1 LIAPGVH
8 AQGEAVMDR
17 REFLRLAAM
26 VGLGAVANPADLL
39 AQYRVLAPVRVPNP
53 LDAYPN
59 RDWERVYRDIFRTDR
74 TFTFLCAP
82 NDTHNCLLRGFL
94 KNNVLVRIEP
104 TYGYGKATDLSGHRA
119 SARWDPR
126 CCQKGLVLGRRLYG
140 DRRVKGALV
149 RRGFKEW
156 VERGFPRDPETGRAP
171 ADLMKR
177 GWDSFV
183 RVSHAEAHDLHAR
196 ALENIARTYSGDQG
210 RRYLLAQGYDPAM
223 VDALEGVGVRTAKFR
238 GGMAKLGITRI
249 VGTYRMGN
257 MLALLDAHVR
267 GVGPDKAKGGTL
279 WDSYS
284 WHTDLPPGHPMVHG
298 DQTSD
303 FELFDAENASLL
315 LVWGMN
321 WITTKMPDSHWMTE
335 ARLRGTKVVVVTVE
349 YSATANKGDEV
360 VVIRPGTDPAFALGL
375 AQVIMKEKLYDA
387 GFVTRFTDLPKL
399 VRMDT
404 LVPLLARDVF
414 PDYKE
419 AALSNWTRVLK
430 AGESAGPTP
439 GQNAMGI
446 PEAMR
451 GEFAD
456 FVVWDRKTARPAAVS
471 RDQLGD
477 RFAATGVDPALEGSV
492 RITLVDGSTVEARPV
507 FDLTRQYLD
516 DTLTP
521 ESVQKI
527 TWAPAEA
534 LVRLAR
540 EVAKNGGRTLFA
552 VGMGPNQFFNND
564 LKDRAIFLVAAL
576 TGSIGRHGGNVGS
589 FAGNYRMTLFSGVPR
604 YAAEDPFNAQLGA
617 AGPVSVKSYVR
628 YESLHYYAA
637 GERILREGT
646 KQFTTGPHVPTPTK
660 AIWLSNSNSQIANTK
675 YHYDVVFNTLPRQE
689 CVVVNEWWWSGSCEY
704 ADIVY
709 GVDSWMELKYP
720 DMTASNTNPFL
731 QVFPRT
737 PLRRNFGTV
746 SDMDTYA
753 GVAAALARLTGDARF
768 GDYWKFV
775 TTNQVEVYL
784 QRVLDGSAPA
794 KGYDVRDLETLAAQG
809 VPALMNTR
817 TYPRTFSWE
826 QVHESKPWYTKSGRL
841 EFYRGEPEFIEAG
854 ENLVVY
860 REPVDSTFYDP
871 NAIVAAPNPAIR
883 PSTPEAYGFDRAKRD
898 WSARQ
903 GRNVVLTPDELLK
916 TAHPLIPAGFTS
928 VFHTPKYRHGSHT
941 TPIDTDIMSNFF
953 GPFGDMYRRD
963 KRSPHT
969 GEAYIDINPEDARA
983 MGVSDGDYVWV
994 DGDPQDN
1001 PFRGWDQKG
1010 REAEA
1015 HIARLLCRARYY
1027 PGTPKG
1033 IMRMWHNGYMATP
1046 GSVRGHETRPDGL
1059 AKNPETNYQSFFR
1072 YGSHQSLTRSWLKPT
1087 HQTNSLITR
1096 RHFTHEVTKGFQADV
1111 HCVTGAPREAM
1122 CRVLKA
1128 EDGGLGGK
1136 GLWRPVQL
1144 GLQPTNESPAMKQY
1158 LGGGFVVRKA

>member
-1 LIAPGVH
+1 VAADP
-8 AQGEAVMDR
+8 
-17 REFLRLAAM
+17 RELF
-26 VGLGAVANPADLL
+26 G
-39 AQYRVLAPVRVPNP
+39 QYRVLAPVKVGNP
-53 LDAYPN
+53 LEDYPN
-59 RDWERVYRDIFRTDR
+59 RDWERLYRDIYRHDR

-82 NDTHNCLLRGFL
+82 NDTHNCLLRGFM

-104 TYGYGKATDLSGHRA
+104 TYGYGKATDLAGNRA

-140 DRRVKGALV
+140 DRRVKGAFV
-149 RRGFKEW
+149 RKGFKAW
-156 VERGFPRDPETGRAP
+156 VEQGFPRDPQTGRAP

-183 RVSHAEAHDLHAR
+183 RVPYEEAYAR
-196 ALENIARTYSGDQG
+196 
-210 RRYLLAQGYDPAM
+210 YDPAM
-223 VDALEGVGVRTAKFR
+223 VDALEGAGVRTTKFR

-267 GVGPDKAKGGTL
+267 KVGAGQAKGAGL

-303 FELFDAENASLL
+303 FDLFDAENAGLL

-335 ARLRGTKVVVVTVE
+335 ARLKGTKVVVITVE

-375 AQVIMKEKLYDA
+375 AQVIVKEKLYDEA
-387 GFVTRFTDLPKL
+387 FVKRFTDLPKL

-404 LVPLLARDVF
+404 LEPLLARDVF
-414 PDYKE
+414 PGHRE

-430 AGESAGPTP
+430 RGESAGPTP
-439 GQNAMGI
+439 GQNGMQI

-456 FVVWDRKTARPAAVS
+456 FVVWDARAGKPVAVS
-471 RDQLGD
+471 HDQVGD
-477 RFAATGVDPALEGSV
+477 HFAKLGVDPALEGTFEV
-492 RITLVDGSTVEARPV
+492 ALADGRKVEARPA

-521 ESVQKI
+521 ENVQKI
-527 TWAPAEA
+527 TWAPAA
-534 LVRLAR
+534 AVVKLAR
-540 EVAKNGGRTLFA
+540 EVAKHGGTTLFA

-576 TGSIGRHGGNVGS
+576 TGSLGRHGGNVGS
-589 FAGNYRMTLFSGVPR
+589 FAGNYRISLFSGVPR
-604 YAAEDPFNAQLGA
+604 YAAEDPFNAQLA
-617 AGPVSVKSYVR
+617 PAGPVSVRSYVR
-628 YESLHYYAA
+628 DESLHYYAA
-637 GERILREGT
+637 GEVVHREGR

-660 AIWLSNSNSQIANTK
+660 AVWLSNSNSQIANTK
-675 YHYDVVFNTLPRQE
+675 YHYNVVFNTLPRQE

-720 DMTASNTNPFL
+720 DATASNTNPFL
-731 QVFPRT
+731 QLFPRT

-753 GVAAALARLTGDARF
+753 GVAEALAKLTGDRRF
-768 GDYWKFV
+768 ADYWKFV

-784 QRVLDGSAPA
+784 QRIFDASAAA
-794 KGYDVRDLETLAAQG
+794 KGYDVRDLEMLAGQG
-809 VPALMNTR
+809 IPALMNTR

-826 QVHESKPWYTKSGRL
+826 QVHESKPWYTKTGRL

-854 ENLVVY
+854 ENMIVY

-871 NAIVAAPNPAIR
+871 NAIVARPHPAIR
-883 PSTPEAYGFDRAKRD
+883 PTTPEAYGFSRGKRD

-903 GRNVVLTPDELLK
+903 GRNVILTPEELLRSQ
-916 TAHPLIPAGFTS
+916 HPLVPAGFAS

-969 GEAYIDINPEDARA
+969 GEAYLDLSPLDGRA
-983 MGVSDGDYVWV
+983 MGINDGDYVWV
-994 DGDPQDN
+994 DGDPADN
-1001 PFRGWDQKG
+1001 PFKGWNDKG

-1015 HIARLLCRARYY
+1015 HVARLLCRARYY

-1059 AKNPETNYQSFFR
+1059 AKNPETNYQAFFR

-1158 LGGGFVVRKA
+1158 LGGGFVIRKA

>member
-1 LIAPGVH
+1 M
-8 AQGEAVMDR
+8 ER
-17 REFLRLAAM
+17 RGFLKLAAM
-26 VGLGAVANPADLL
+26 AGLGVAADPRDLF
-39 AQYRVLAPVRVPNP
+39 AQYRVLAPVKVANP
-53 LDAYPN
+53 FDEYPN
-59 RDWERVYRDIFRTDR
+59 RDWERLYRDIYRHDR

-82 NDTHNCLLRGFL
+82 NDTHNCLLRGFV
-94 KNNVLVRIEP
+94 KNNILVRIEP

-119 SARWDPR
+119 SHRWDPR

-140 DRRVKGALV
+140 DRRVKGAFV
-149 RRGFKEW
+149 RKGFKAW
-156 VERGFPRDPETGRAP
+156 VEKGFPRDPATGKAP

-177 GWDSFV
+177 GWDGFV
-183 RVSHAEAHDLHAR
+183 RMPFADAHALHAK
-196 ALENIARTYSGDQG
+196 ALANIATTYSGDTG
-210 RRYLLAQGYDPAM
+210 KKYLLAQGYDAAM
-223 VDALEGVGVRTAKFR
+223 VDAAGGSGVRTLKVR
-238 GGMAKLGITRI
+238 GGMAKLGVTRI
-249 VGTYRMGN
+249 VGTYRFGN
-257 MLALLDAHVR
+257 MLALLDSHVR
-267 GVGPDKAKGGTL
+267 KVGPDRALGAGF

-303 FELFDAENASLL
+303 WELFAAEHANLL

-335 ARLRGTKVVVVTVE
+335 ARLKGTKVVVITVE

-360 VVIRPGTDPAFALGL
+360 LVIRPGTDPALALGV
-375 AQVIMKEKLYDA
+375 AGVIMKEKLYDEA
-387 GFVTRFTDLPKL
+387 FVKRFTDLPQL
-399 VRMDT
+399 VRLDT
-404 LVPLLARDVF
+404 LAPLLARDVF
-414 PDYKE
+414 PGHKE
-419 AALSNWTRVLK
+419 ATLSNWTTVL
-430 AGESAGPTP
+430 PT
-439 GQNAMGI
+439 GQAAAPAAAQNGMQI

-451 GEFAD
+451 SEFAD
-456 FVVWDRKTARPAAVS
+456 SVMWDAKTGQPVAISHDDV
-471 RDQLGD
+471 GD
-477 RFAATGVDPALEGSV
+477 RFTAKNIDPALEGTFDV
-492 RITLVDGSTVEARPV
+492 RLANGQTVKARTV
-507 FDLTRQYLD
+507 FDLTRQYVTE
-516 DTLTP
+516 TLTP
-521 ESVQKI
+521 EAVSKI
-527 TWAPAEA
+527 TWAPADA
-534 LVRLAR
+534 IVALAR
-540 EVAKNGGRTLFA
+540 DVAKQAGKTLFA

-576 TGSIGRHGGNVGS
+576 TGSIGRMGGNVGS
-589 FAGNYRMTLFSGVPR
+589 YAGNYRLSMFTGVPR
-604 YAAEDPFNAQLGA
+604 YATEDPFNTQLA
-617 AGPVSVKSYVR
+617 ADGPVAVKGYGR

-637 GERILREGT
+637 GEVIHREGT
-646 KQFTTGPHVPTPTK
+646 KQFTEGAHVPTPTK

-675 YHYDVVFNTLPRQE
+675 YHYNVVFNTLPRQE
-689 CVVVNEWWWSGSCEY
+689 CVAINEWWWSGSCEY
-704 ADIVY
+704 ADVVY

-720 DMTASNTNPFL
+720 DLTASNTNPFI

-737 PLRRNFGTV
+737 PLRRTFGTV
-746 SDMDTYA
+746 SDLDTYL
-753 GVAAALARLTGDARF
+753 GVADALGRLTGDARF

-775 TTNQVEVYL
+775 RDNRVEVYL
-784 QRVLDGSAPA
+784 QRILDASAMA
-794 KGYDVRDLETLAAQG
+794 KGYDIRDLEALAAQG
-809 VPALMNTR
+809 IPALMNSR

-826 QVHESKPWYTKSGRL
+826 QVHESKPWYTRTGRL
-841 EFYRGEPEFIEAG
+841 EFYRGEPEFLEAG

-871 NAIVAAPNPAIR
+871 NAIIARPHPAIR
-883 PSTPEAYGFDRAKRD
+883 PKTPEDYGFKRDQRD

-903 GRNVVLTPDELLK
+903 GRNVVLTPEELLK
-916 TAHPLIPAGFTS
+916 TQHPLVPAGYAS

-963 KRSPHT
+963 KRSPHV
-969 GEAYIDINPEDARA
+969 GEAYVDINPEDARA
-983 MGVSDGDYVWV
+983 MGVNDGDYVWV

-1001 PFRGWDQKG
+1001 PFKGWQDKG

-1046 GSVRGHETRPDGL
+1046 GSVKGHESRPDGL
-1059 AKNPETNYQSFFR
+1059 AKNPETNYQAFFR

-1087 HQTNSLITR
+1087 HQTQTLVTR
-1096 RHFTHEVTKGFQADV
+1096 RHFTHEMTKGFQADV

-1128 EDGGLGGK
+1128 EDGGIGGT
-1136 GLWRPVQL
+1136 GLWRPVTL
-1144 GLQPTNESPAMKQY
+1144 GLRPTNERASMKQY

>member
-1 LIAPGVH
+1 
-8 AQGEAVMDR
+8 MDR
-17 REFLRLAAM
+17 REFLRLAAIA
-26 VGLGAVANPADLL
+26 GLGAVAKPDDLL

-53 LDAYPN
+53 LEAYPN
-59 RDWERVYRDIFRTDR
+59 RDWERMYRDIFRHDR

-82 NDTHNCLLRGFL
+82 NDTHNCLLRGFV

-119 SARWDPR
+119 SPRWDPR

-140 DRRVKGALV
+140 DRRVKSAYV

-156 VERGFPRDPETGRAP
+156 VERGFPRDAETGRAP
-171 ADLMKR
+171 AELMKR
-177 GWDSFV
+177 GWDGFV
-183 RVSHAEAHDLHAR
+183 RVSHAEAYALHAR
-196 ALENIARTYSGDQG
+196 ALDNIARTYTGEGG

-223 VDALEGVGVRTAKFR
+223 VDAVEGAGVRTAKFR
-238 GGMAKLGITRI
+238 GGMAKLGIARI

-257 MLALLDAHVR
+257 MLALLDAKVR
-267 GVGPDKAKGGTL
+267 GVGADKAKGGSL

-303 FELFDAENASLL
+303 FELFDAENAGLC

-321 WITTKMPDSHWMTE
+321 WITTKMPDSHWLTE

-360 VVIRPGTDPAFALGL
+360 IVIRPGTDPALALGV
-375 AQVIMKEKLYDA
+375 AQVIMTEKRYDE
-387 GFVTRFTDLPKL
+387 GFVKRFTDLPRL
-399 VRMDT
+399 IRLDT
-404 LVPLLARDVF
+404 LQPLRAREVF
-414 PDYKE
+414 AGHRE
-419 AALSNWTRVLK
+419 SELTNWTQVVQT
-430 AGESAGPTP
+430 GQSAPPTVA
-439 GQNAMGI
+439 QNAMQI
-446 PEAMR
+446 PQALR

-456 FVVWDRKTARPAAVS
+456 WVVWDQRTGRPLAVS
-471 RDQLGD
+471 HDQVGD
-477 RFAATGVDPALEGSV
+477 RFTDAGIDPALEGV
-492 RITLVDGSTVEARPV
+492 FEIALADGTQVQARPV
-507 FDLTRQYLD
+507 FDLTLQHLR
-516 DTLTP
+516 DTWTP
-521 ESVQKI
+521 DTVAKI

-534 LVRLAR
+534 VVSLAR
-540 EVAKNGGRTLFA
+540 QIAGNGGKTLFA

-576 TGSIGRHGGNVGS
+576 TGSIGRPGGNVGS
-589 FAGNYRMTLFSGVPR
+589 FAGNYRTTLFSGLPR
-604 YAAEDPFNAQLGA
+604 YAAEDPFDAQLGA
-617 AGPVSVKSYVR
+617 GGPVSVKSYTR

-637 GERILREGT
+637 GEVILREGT

-675 YHYDVVFNTLPRQE
+675 YHYNVVFNTLPRQE
-689 CVVVNEWWWSGSCEY
+689 CVAINEWWWSGSCEY

-709 GVDSWMELKYP
+709 GVDSWMEFKYP
-720 DMTASNTNPFL
+720 DMTASNTNPFA

-737 PLRRNFGTV
+737 PLRRNFATV
-746 SDMDTYA
+746 SDLDTYA
-753 GVAAALARLTGDARF
+753 GVAAALGKLTGDRRF
-768 GDYWKFV
+768 TDYWKFV
-775 TTNQVEVYL
+775 SDNRVEVYL
-784 QRVLDGSAPA
+784 QRVVDASAPL
-794 KGYDVRDLETLAAQG
+794 KGYDVRDLEALAAQG
-809 VPALMNTR
+809 IPALMNTR
-817 TYPRTFSWE
+817 TYPRTFAWE
-826 QVHESKPWYTKSGRL
+826 QVHESKPWYTKTGRL
-841 EFYRGEPEFIEAG
+841 EFYRPEGEFIEAG

-871 NAIVAAPNPAIR
+871 NAIVARPHPALR
-883 PSTPEAYGFDRAKRD
+883 PMTPEAYGFDRAKRD

-903 GRNVVLTPDELLK
+903 GRNVVLTPEELLRCE
-916 TAHPLIPAGFTS
+916 HPLLPAGYRN

-963 KRSPHT
+963 KRAPHV
-969 GEAYIDINPEDARA
+969 GEAYIDVNPEDARA
-983 MGVSDGDYVWV
+983 LGVNDGDYVWV
-994 DGDPQDN
+994 DGDPQDT
-1001 PFRGWDQKG
+1001 PFKGWQDKE
-1010 REAEA
+1010 RAAEY
-1015 HIARLLCRARYY
+1015 HVARLLCRARYY

-1046 GSVRGHETRPDGL
+1046 GSVKGHETRPDGL
-1059 AKNPETNYQSFFR
+1059 AKNPETNYQAFFR

-1096 RHFTHEVTKGFQADV
+1096 KHFGHEVMKGFQADV

-1128 EDGGLGGK
+1128 EDGGIGGK
-1136 GLWRPVQL
+1136 GLWRPVTL
-1144 GLQPTNESPAMKQY
+1144 GLRPTNESPAMTQY
-1158 LGGGFVVRKA
+1158 LDGGYVVRKA

>member
-1 LIAPGVH
+1 
-8 AQGEAVMDR
+8 MDR
-17 REFLRLAAM
+17 RRFLQMAAM
-26 VGLGAVANPADLL
+26 AGLGAVANPGDLF
-39 AQYRVLAPVRVPNP
+39 AQYRVLAPVRVGNP
-53 LDAYPN
+53 LEEYPN
-59 RDWERVYRDIFRTDR
+59 RDWERIYRDIFRHDR

-82 NDTHNCLLRGFL
+82 NDTHNCLLRGFV

-119 SARWDPR
+119 SHRWDPR

-156 VERGFPRDPETGRAP
+156 VERGFPRDPATGRAP

-177 GWDSFV
+177 GWDGFV
-183 RVSHAEAHDLHAR
+183 RVSFEEAYTLHAK
-196 ALENIARTYSGDQG
+196 ALENIVRTYGG
-210 RRYLLAQGYDPAM
+210 AEGKRYLLAQGYDPAM
-223 VDALEGVGVRTAKFR
+223 VDAVGGAGVRTSKVR
-238 GGMAKLGITRI
+238 GGMAKLGATRI
-249 VGTYRMGN
+249 FGTFRFGN
-257 MLALLDAHVR
+257 MLALLDSHVR
-267 GVGPDKAKGGTL
+267 GVGPDKAVGSGS

-303 FELFDAENASLL
+303 FELFAAENASLL
-315 LVWGMN
+315 VVWGMN

-335 ARLRGTKVVVVTVE
+335 ARLKGTKVVVVTVE

-360 VVIRPGTDPAFALGL
+360 TVIRPGTDPAFALGL
-375 AQVIMKEKLYDA
+375 AGVIMRERLYDA
-387 GFVTRFTDLPKL
+387 GFVKRFTDLPRL
-399 VRMDT
+399 VRLDT
-404 LVPLLARDVF
+404 LTPLLAREVF
-414 PDYKE
+414 PGHRD
-419 AALSNWTRVLK
+419 ATPANWTRVVP
-430 AGESAGPTP
+430 AGQPAPPTP
-439 GQNAMGI
+439 SQNGILI
-446 PEAMR
+446 PEALR

-456 FVVWDRKTARPAAVS
+456 FIMWDARAGKPVAVAHGQVGDHFTAA
-471 RDQLGD
+471 GI
-477 RFAATGVDPALEGSV
+477 DPALEGTFDV
-492 RITLVDGSTVEARPV
+492 PLADGSTVKARPV

-516 DTLTP
+516 ETLTP
-521 ESVQKI
+521 EAVSKL
-527 TWAPAEA
+527 TWAPLGAI
-534 LVRLAR
+534 VSLAR
-540 EVAKNGGRTLFA
+540 EVARNGGKTLFA

-576 TGSIGRHGGNVGS
+576 TGSIGQLGGNVGS
-589 FAGNYRMTLFSGVPR
+589 YAGNYRNTLFSGIPLW
-604 YAAEDPFNAQLGA
+604 AFEDPFDTQLGPT
-617 AGPVSVKSYVR
+617 GPVKVRSYLR
-628 YESLHYYAA
+628 AESLHYYAA
-637 GERILREGT
+637 GEVLQRAGT
-646 KQFTTGPHVPTPTK
+646 KQFTTGAHVPTPTK
-660 AIWLSNSNSQIANTK
+660 AIWLTNSNSQIANTK

-689 CVVVNEWWWSGSCEY
+689 CVAINEWWWSGSCEY

-709 GVDSWMELKYP
+709 GVDSWMEFKYP

-746 SDMDTYA
+746 SDLDTYV
-753 GVAAALARLTGDARF
+753 GVAVALGRLTGDQRF
-768 GDYWKFV
+768 TDYWKFV
-775 TTNQVEVYL
+775 ISNNVEVYL
-784 QRVLDGSAPA
+784 QRIIDASAPL
-794 KGYDVRDLETLAAQG
+794 KGYDIHDLEAWAAQG
-809 VPALMNTR
+809 IPALMNTR
-817 TYPRTFSWE
+817 TYPRAFSWE
-826 QVHESKPWYTKSGRL
+826 QVHESKPWYTKTGRL

-871 NAIVAAPNPAIR
+871 NAIVARPHPAIR
-883 PSTPEAYGFDRAKRD
+883 PMRPEQYGFERAKRD

-903 GRNVVLTPDELLK
+903 ARNVVLTPEELLRSQ
-916 TAHPLIPAGFTS
+916 HPLLPAGYTS

-969 GEAYIDINPEDARA
+969 GEAYLDLNPEDARA
-983 MGVSDGDYVWV
+983 MGVNDGDYVWV

-1001 PFRGWDQKG
+1001 PFKGWNAKG
-1010 REAEA
+1010 REAEY
-1015 HIARLLCRARYY
+1015 HVARLLCRARYY
-1027 PGTPKG
+1027 PGTPRG

-1046 GSVRGHETRPDGL
+1046 GSVRGHEGRADGL

-1087 HQTNSLITR
+1087 QQTHSLITR
-1096 RHFTHEVTKGFQADV
+1096 KSWTHEVTRGFNVDV

-1128 EDGGLGGK
+1128 EDGGIGGK
-1136 GLWRPVQL
+1136 GLWRPVSL
-1144 GLQPTNESPAMKQY
+1144 GLRPTNERAAMTQY
-1158 LGGGFVVRKA
+1158 LRGGFVVRKA

>member
-1 LIAPGVH
+1 ML
-8 AQGEAVMDR
+8 DR
-17 REFLRLAAM
+17 RQFLTLAAM
-26 VGLGAVANPADLL
+26 AGLGAASNPGELL
-39 AQYRVLAPVRVPNP
+39 AQYRFLDPVRVPNP
-53 LDAYPN
+53 IAQYPN
-59 RDWERVYRDIFRTDR
+59 RDWERLYRDIFRHDR

-82 NDTHNCLLRGFL
+82 NDTHNCLLRAFV

-104 TYGYGKATDLSGHRA
+104 TYGYGKATDLTGHRA
-119 SARWDPR
+119 TARWDPR

-140 DRRVKGALV
+140 DRRVKGAFV
-149 RRGFKEW
+149 RKGFKDW
-156 VERGFPRDPETGRAP
+156 VEQGFPRDPVTGAAP
-171 ADLMKR
+171 AALMKR
-177 GWDSFV
+177 GWDGFV
-183 RVSHAEAHDLHAR
+183 RVPYEEAYALHAR
-196 ALENIARTYSGDQG
+196 ALDNIARTYGGEPG
-210 RRYLLAQGYDPAM
+210 RRALLAQGYDPAM
-223 VDALEGVGVRTAKFR
+223 VDALDGAGVRTAKFR

-267 GVGPDKAKGGTL
+267 GIGPDRAKGGSL

-303 FELFDAENASLL
+303 FELFDAENAKLL

-335 ARLRGTKVVVVTVE
+335 ARLRGTRVVVITVE

-375 AQVIMKEKLYDA
+375 ASVIVRERLYDE
-387 GFVTRFTDLPKL
+387 GFVKRFTDLPRL
-399 VRMDT
+399 VRLDT
-404 LVPLLARDVF
+404 LVPLRARDVF
-414 PDYKE
+414 PGHVD
-419 AALSNWTRVLK
+419 APLSNWTRVL
-430 AGESAGPTP
+430 APGEAAGPTP
-439 GQNAMGI
+439 SQDGLQI
-446 PEAMR
+446 PAALR

-456 FVVWDRKTARPAAVS
+456 FVVWDTRSGRPAPVS
-471 RDQLGD
+471 HDQVGD
-477 RFAATGVDPALEGSV
+477 RFTAAGLDPALEGTF
-492 RITLVDGSTVEARPV
+492 TLTLADGSRVEARPV
-507 FDLTRQYLD
+507 FDLVRQYLAE
-516 DTLTP
+516 TMTA
-521 ESVQKI
+521 EAVSRI
-527 TWAPAEA
+527 TWAPTDAI
-534 LVRLAR
+534 VSLAR
-540 EVAKNGGRTLFA
+540 EIARHGGQTLFA

-576 TGSIGRHGGNVGS
+576 TGSIGQLGGNVGS
-589 FAGNYRMTLFSGVPR
+589 YAGNYRTTLFSGTPR
-604 YAAEDPFNAQLGA
+604 YAAEDPFDVQVGPE
-617 AGPVSVKSYVR
+617 GPVSVKSYVR

-637 GERILREGT
+637 GERIHREGT
-646 KQFTTGPHVPTPTK
+646 QQFTRGAHVPTPTK

-720 DMTASNTNPFL
+720 DMTASNTNPFV

-746 SDMDTYA
+746 SDMDTYL
-753 GVAAALARLTGDARF
+753 GVARALTSLTGDARF
-768 GDYWKFV
+768 TDYWKFV
-775 TTNQVEVYL
+775 ADNRVEVYL
-784 QRVLDGSAPA
+784 QRIIDGSAA
-794 KGYDVRDLETLAAQG
+794 LRGYTIRDLEALAAQG
-809 VPALMNTR
+809 IPALLNTR
-817 TYPRTFSWE
+817 TYPRAFSWE
-826 QVHESKPWYTKSGRL
+826 QVHESKPWYTRTGRL

-871 NAIVAAPNPAIR
+871 NAIVARPHPAVR
-883 PSTPEAYGFDRAKRD
+883 PKTPEDYGFDRAQRD

-903 GRNVVLTPDELLK
+903 GRNVVLTPEELLQ
-916 TAHPLIPAGFTS
+916 TQHPLLPAGYRS

-963 KRSPHT
+963 RRSPHT
-969 GEAYIDINPEDARA
+969 GEAYLDLNPEDARSL
-983 MGVSDGDYVWV
+983 GVDDGDYIWV

-1001 PFRGWDQKG
+1001 PFRGWRDPA
-1010 REAEA
+1010 RAAEY
-1015 HIARLLCRARYY
+1015 HVARLLCRARYY
-1027 PGTPKG
+1027 PGTPRG

-1059 AKNPETNYQSFFR
+1059 AKNPDTNYQAFFR

-1087 HQTNSLITR
+1087 HQTASLVTR
-1096 RHFTHEVTKGFQADV
+1096 RHFGHEMTMGFQADV

-1128 EDGGLGGK
+1128 EPGGLGGR
-1136 GLWRPVQL
+1136 GLWRPVRL
-1144 GLQPTNESPAMKQY
+1144 GLQPTNESATMQQY
-1158 LGGGFVVRKA
+1158 LAGGYVIRRA